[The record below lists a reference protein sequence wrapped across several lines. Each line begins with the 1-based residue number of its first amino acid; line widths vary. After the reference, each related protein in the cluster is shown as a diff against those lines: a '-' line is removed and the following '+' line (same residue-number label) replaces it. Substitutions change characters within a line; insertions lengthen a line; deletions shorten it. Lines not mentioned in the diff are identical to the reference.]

1 MSKAWLRPIL
11 ILMLA
16 TAICVAVFCCAQ
28 FGAADGVCAAQQK
41 PSFTI
46 ATEDGSIWRL
56 LKDSEEISRFEGVF
70 FDPTSEDAASVVFKR
85 AIDSVMSE
93 ADTDGYNLKFDLPA
107 IGYSQQGSTVFSYSD
122 SKSSFVL
129 KGVYTPVISTSV
141 HEALQYKK
149 DGGDFVTYTL
159 AEQLDGGLAFGQL
172 VDVGEYQVRF
182 VVYEIFTFDRVN
194 YSVPRYSFSTACHIT
209 QATPQAPDIEEIE
222 VEYGTTAGDMALA
235 LPSDGCIWS
244 LSDGQTEDV
253 ITGADVR
260 PHVRERA
267 YTVLFDYTP
276 TNPNYKTLKGVE
288 VDVKVC
294 PKTIRVKIA
303 DAYSLVGEDMVDIAH
318 YEIAT
323 PLVQGDSED
332 GLGISLACNGFD
344 KLTAGSY
351 IITASFTNNDY
362 VPQSVNYSN
371 PFLNGG
377 RYAVYATRNQV
388 TAPDGTVFYVL
399 LADGFRDVTV
409 SVNMYAEQSADNLQF
424 VAAYEFVFERFS
436 QRVYPEEGFAVEWD
450 DDMIVASHFAFVHKD
465 GSVSAP
471 SVLRDAG
478 VGVDKDVIAL
488 AFFSD
493 VTPSSG
499 DSAKETACIVLA
511 SLCGVFGAALVVLAT
526 VYIKRRRYFV

>member
-1 MSKAWLRPIL
+1 MSKARLKPIL

-16 TAICVAVFCCAQ
+16 AAVCVAVFCCAQ

-93 ADTDGYNLKFDLPA
+93 ADTDGYNLQFDLPA
-107 IGYSQQGSTVFSYSD
+107 IGYSQQGSTAFSYSD
-122 SKSSFVL
+122 SNSSFVL

-149 DGGDFVTYTL
+149 DGGDFVNYNL
-159 AEQLDGGLAFGQL
+159 AEQRDGGLAFGQL

-194 YSVPRYSFSTACHIT
+194 YSVPRYSFSTACQIT

-222 VEYGTTAGDMALA
+222 VEYGTKAGDMALA
-235 LPSDGCIWS
+235 LPSDGCRWS
-244 LSDGQTEDV
+244 LSDGQTDDA

-260 PHVRERA
+260 PHVKERA

-276 TNPNYKTLKGVE
+276 TNPNYRTLKGVA

-332 GLGISLACNGFD
+332 GLGISIVCNGFD

-436 QRVYPEEGFAVEWD
+436 QRVYPEDGFAVEWD
-450 DDMIVASHFAFVHKD
+450 DDMIVASHVAFVHKD
-465 GSVSAP
+465 GSVSAL
-471 SVLRDAG
+471 SVLRDVG

-493 VTPSSG
+493 VTSPSG

-511 SLCGVFGAALVVLAT
+511 SLCGVLGAALVVLAT